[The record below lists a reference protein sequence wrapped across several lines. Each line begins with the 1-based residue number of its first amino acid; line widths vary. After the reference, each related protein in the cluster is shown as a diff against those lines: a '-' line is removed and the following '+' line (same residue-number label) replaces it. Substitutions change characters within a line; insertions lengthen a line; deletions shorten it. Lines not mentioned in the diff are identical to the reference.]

1 MDEIDFTLDGTRY
14 KLTREGVI
22 RAMRKQIP
30 GRIQTWAVDVEGVR
44 FPVKQVLAQALQIPV
59 TSFIST
65 RAQDLLRKLEFD
77 VLNMEADPNEAAGG
91 PSSGSNAPSGRLA
104 ALELA
109 IKFAAGRAELD
120 AADVVKTAERFVA
133 FLDGGRGEA

>member
-14 KLTREGVI
+14 KLTRDAVV

-59 TSFIST
+59 TAFIST
-65 RAQDLLRKLEFD
+65 RAQDLLRKLDFD
-77 VLNMEADPNEAAGG
+77 VVNMEVEAADAGADPNLTVVE
-91 PSSGSNAPSGRLA
+91 SSGRRA

-109 IKFAAGRAELD
+109 IKFAEGRSEVD
-120 AADVVKTAERFVA
+120 AAGVVNTAERFAA
-133 FLDGGRGEA
+133 FLER